1 MTRYKKT
8 IMQCRG
14 RDQGFAPYINFGN
27 IRLLSR
33 LRRDSRSCIT
43 GFTLLEMI
51 ISIGIFSV
59 LVISSIGVMIAV
71 SNAQLKAANVQA
83 TQDNI
88 RFGID
93 LLAKEIRDGFGYAL
107 TSHCPGSRP
116 GQELSFTTWLGE
128 QRVYCLS
135 GPTMMRLAGTIDF
148 TRAKPFLADEV
159 TVDRLQFKIGGA
171 VPGYADGQ
179 PWVMIALSVTSNSQ
193 KSGLASHMDLE
204 TMAVQRFRDS
214 ATP

>member
-1 MTRYKKT
+1 MTRYKDN
-8 IMQCRG
+8 IMQCLG
-14 RDQGFAPYINFGN
+14 RDE
-27 IRLLSR
+27 
-33 LRRDSRSCIT
+33 

-51 ISIGIFSV
+51 VSIGIFSV
-59 LVISSIGVMIAV
+59 LMISSIGVMIGV
-71 SNAQLKAANVQA
+71 SRAQLKAANAQA

-93 LLAKEIRDGFGYAL
+93 LLAKEIRDGYGYAL
-107 TSHCPGSRP
+107 TNHCGGRA

-135 GPTMMRLAGTIDF
+135 GTTMMRLAGTTDF

-179 PWVMIALSVTSNSQ
+179 PWVMIALSVTSDSQ
-193 KSGLASHMDLE
+193 KPGLASHMDLE
-204 TMAVQRFRDS
+204 TMTAQRFRDS
-214 ATP
+214 AAP